1 MDLSPIPSIVVVAVT
16 ALAIVGCTDNTRLEL
31 SANALSK
38 AADECLLDVRD
49 QRMKYKKSP
58 NCVSLG
64 ALSTQYI
71 EAGGFRNETP
81 AKYALIAEKARTS
94 AWIALATSESG
105 NRLLRIW

>member
-1 MDLSPIPSIVVVAVT
+1 MDLWLITSIVVAAATVFSVT
-16 ALAIVGCTDNTRLEL
+16 GCADNARLEL

-49 QRMKYKKSP
+49 RRMKYEKSP
-58 NCVSLG
+58 NCAS
-64 ALSTQYI
+64 LSTLSLQYI
-71 EAGGFRNETP
+71 EAGGFRTETP
-81 AKYALIAEKARTS
+81 AKYALIAEKARAT